1 MKKLLILL
9 SLVATAVAPLQAA
22 QAATT
27 IVGVLSPIT
36 VALDSRT
43 VVLTPPVTNSPGTW
57 SVTVNDTTIATA
69 SGLTL
74 TLLKAGSTGITFTIA
89 ASGEYRSVS
98 RSTQLYV
105 QPGTP
110 TLGTFSNVSI
120 SLGQNTF
127 KITPP
132 TSNSTGAWSY
142 VSSNINLATVV
153 GDVVTVKDAG
163 TVTITGTQAAT
174 AQWKSA
180 TKSMTVTITALT
192 PILGTFTN
200 ISLTLDS
207 VANVNLVTP
216 TSTSSGAWTL
226 TSSNPAVAS
235 VLNLTLTPKSVGTT
249 VITATQ
255 ARWGNYKSITTSM
268 TVTVLAAPP
277 TVSAGTFIDRS
288 FSYSATGPNTFIL
301 TTPTSNSAGTWSY
314 TSSDTSIARVLG
326 STVTALKPGIT
337 TITAIQNPARNYGN
351 SSPLTITLTVNGV
364 PTYPQQPD
372 FERLVGDLDFP
383 FQFPVSTSS
392 GAWSI
397 ASSDTNIVIIQGNLL
412 KFVGAGTATI
422 TIKQAP
428 AEYWLEGSTSFKV
441 RVIGQTPTVGTLE
454 PLEVGV
460 GQRLAISSIKAPISQ
475 SAGAWEYASQDSKI
489 AQVVNGEIIGVAAG
503 QALITAT
510 QKPSG
515 KFGQS
520 QVVQTTISVKVSAVI
535 ENFPNLKF
543 TLGTTAPQI
552 KIPSSPSAGVWSFA
566 SSNSAILEI
575 INGSLVARSPG
586 IATVTATQGSSNLYA
601 KTVKSFTVEVV
612 AAPPVK
618 PAVVTPPK
626 AKVAVNKRVITIS
639 VSNIGSSKAAAY
651 IDGKKVRLG
660 KNTVKPGVHKV
671 KVNVGGKRVFYR
683 SYNIR

>member
-9 SLVATAVAPLQAA
+9 SLVATAVAPLQSA

-27 IVGVLSPIT
+27 IVGALSPIT

-89 ASGEYRSVS
+89 ASGEYGSVS

-127 KITPP
+127 RITPP

-142 VSSNINLATVV
+142 VSANTNLATVV

-301 TTPTSNSAGTWSY
+301 TAPTSNSTGTWSY
-314 TSSDTSIARVLG
+314 TSSDTSIATVLG
-326 STVTALKPGIT
+326 STVTALKPGISK
-337 TITAIQNPARNYGN
+337 ITAIQNPAGNYGN
-351 SSPLTITLTVNGV
+351 STPLTITLTINGV

-428 AEYWLEGSTSFKV
+428 SEYWLEGSTSFKV

-520 QVVQTTISVKVSAVI
+520 RVVQTTISVKVSAVI

-575 INGSLVARSPG
+575 INGSLVGRSPG

-626 AKVAVNKRVITIS
+626 AKVTVNKRVITIS

-671 KVNVGGKRVFYR
+671 KVNVGGKRVFYK
-683 SYNIR
+683 SFAIR

>member
-9 SLVATAVAPLQAA
+9 SLVATAVAPLQSA

-89 ASGEYRSVS
+89 ASGEYGSVS

-127 KITPP
+127 RITPP

-142 VSSNINLATVV
+142 VSSNTNLATVV

-301 TTPTSNSAGTWSY
+301 TAPTSNSAGTWSY
-314 TSSDTSIARVLG
+314 TSSDTSIATVLG

-337 TITAIQNPARNYGN
+337 TITAIQNPAGNYGN
-351 SSPLTITLTVNGV
+351 STPLTITLTINGV

-428 AEYWLEGSTSFKV
+428 SEYWLEGATSFKV

-520 QVVQTTISVKVSAVI
+520 RVVQTTVSVKVSAVI

-566 SSNSAILEI
+566 SSNTAILEI
-575 INGSLVARSPG
+575 INGTLVGRSPG

-618 PAVVTPPK
+618 PTVVTPPK
-626 AKVAVNKRVITIS
+626 AKVTVNKRVITIA

-683 SYNIR
+683 SYIIR

>member
-9 SLVATAVAPLQAA
+9 SLVATAVAPLQSA

-89 ASGEYRSVS
+89 ASGEYGSVS

-127 KITPP
+127 RITPP

-142 VSSNINLATVV
+142 VSSNTNLATVV

-301 TTPTSNSAGTWSY
+301 TAPTSNSAGTWSY
-314 TSSDTSIARVLG
+314 TSSDTSIATVLG

-337 TITAIQNPARNYGN
+337 TITAIQNPAGNYGN
-351 SSPLTITLTVNGV
+351 SSPITITLTINGV

-428 AEYWLEGSTSFKV
+428 SEYWLEGATSFKV

-520 QVVQTTISVKVSAVI
+520 RVVQTTISVKVSAVI

-575 INGSLVARSPG
+575 INGSLVGRSPG

-626 AKVAVNKRVITIS
+626 AKVTVNKRVITIA

-683 SYNIR
+683 SYIIR

>member
-9 SLVATAVAPLQAA
+9 SLVATAVAPLQSA

-89 ASGEYRSVS
+89 ASGEYGSVS

-127 KITPP
+127 RITPP

-142 VSSNINLATVV
+142 VSSNTNLATVV

-301 TTPTSNSAGTWSY
+301 TAPTSNSAGTWSY
-314 TSSDTSIARVLG
+314 TSSDTSIATVLG
-326 STVTALKPGIT
+326 STVTALKPGISK
-337 TITAIQNPARNYGN
+337 ITAIQNPAGNYGN
-351 SSPLTITLTVNGV
+351 STPLTITLTINGV

-428 AEYWLEGSTSFKV
+428 SEYWLEGATSFKV

-460 GQRLAISSIKAPISQ
+460 GQRLAISSIKTPISQ

-520 QVVQTTISVKVSAVI
+520 RVVQTTISVKVSAII
-535 ENFPNLKF
+535 EEFPNLKF

-566 SSNSAILEI
+566 TSNSAILEI
-575 INGSLVARSPG
+575 INGALVGRSPG

-626 AKVAVNKRVITIS
+626 AKVTVNKRVITIA

-683 SYNIR
+683 SYSIR

>member
-9 SLVATAVAPLQAA
+9 SLVATAVAPLQSA

-89 ASGEYRSVS
+89 ASGEYGSVS
-98 RSTQLYV
+98 RTTQLYV

-132 TSNSTGAWSY
+132 TSNSTGIWSY
-142 VSSNINLATVV
+142 ASSNTNLATVA
-153 GDVVTVKDAG
+153 GDLVTVKDAG

-174 AQWKSA
+174 AQWKTA
-180 TKSMTVTITALT
+180 TAFMTVTITAIT

-200 ISLTLDS
+200 ITLTLDS
-207 VANVNLVTP
+207 VASVNLVTP

-226 TSSNPAVAS
+226 TSSNPAVATIS
-235 VLNLTLTPKSVGTT
+235 NLSLFPRAIGTT

-255 ARWGNYKSITTSM
+255 ARWGNYKSISTTM

-277 TVSAGTFIDRS
+277 TVSAGAFIDRS
-288 FSYSATGPNTFIL
+288 FSYSASGPNTFVL
-301 TTPTSNSAGTWSY
+301 TVPTSNSTGTWSY
-314 TSSDTSIARVLG
+314 TSSDASIARVLG

-337 TITAIQNPARNYGN
+337 KITAIQNPAGNYGN
-351 SSPLTITLTVNGV
+351 SSPLTITLTINGV

-397 ASSDTNIVIIQGNLL
+397 TSDDTNIVIIQGNLL

-428 AEYWLEGSTSFKV
+428 AEYWLEGSTSFKG

-520 QVVQTTISVKVSAVI
+520 RVVQTTISVKASAVI

-543 TLGTTAPQI
+543 TLGTTVPQI
-552 KIPSSPSAGVWSFA
+552 KIPSSPSAGVWSFT

-575 INGSLVARSPG
+575 INGSLVGRSPG
-586 IATVTATQGSSNLYA
+586 IATVTATQSSSNLYA

-626 AKVAVNKRVITIS
+626 ATVTVNKRVITIT

-671 KVNVGGKRVFYR
+671 KVNVGGKRVFYK
-683 SYNIR
+683 SFAIR

>member
-9 SLVATAVAPLQAA
+9 SLLATAVAPLQSA

-74 TLLKAGSTGITFTIA
+74 TLLKAGSTGITFTIS
-89 ASGEYRSVS
+89 ASGEYGSVS

-142 VSSNINLATVV
+142 VSANTNLATVA

-288 FSYSATGPNTFIL
+288 FSYSATGPNTFVL
-301 TTPTSNSAGTWSY
+301 TVPTSNSTGTWSY
-314 TSSDTSIARVLG
+314 TSSDASIARVLG

-337 TITAIQNPARNYGN
+337 KITAIQNPAGNYGN
-351 SSPLTITLTVNGV
+351 SSPLTITLTINGV

-397 ASSDTNIVIIQGNLL
+397 TSDDTNIVIIQGNLL

-428 AEYWLEGSTSFKV
+428 AEYWLEGSTSLKV

-475 SAGAWEYASQDSKI
+475 SAGVWEYASQDSKI
-489 AQVVNGEIIGVAAG
+489 AQVVNGAIIGVAAG

-520 QVVQTTISVKVSAVI
+520 RVVQTTISVKVSAVI

-543 TLGTTAPQI
+543 TLGTTVPQI
-552 KIPSSPSAGVWSFA
+552 KIPSSPSAGVWSFT

-575 INGSLVARSPG
+575 INGTLVGRSPG

-626 AKVAVNKRVITIS
+626 TTVTVKKRVITIT

-683 SYNIR
+683 SYIIR

>member
-1 MKKLLILL
+1 M
-9 SLVATAVAPLQAA
+9 
-22 QAATT
+22 
-27 IVGVLSPIT
+27 
-36 VALDSRT
+36 
-43 VVLTPPVTNSPGTW
+43 
-57 SVTVNDTTIATA
+57 
-69 SGLTL
+69 TL
-74 TLLKAGSTGITFTIA
+74 TL
-89 ASGEYRSVS
+89 
-98 RSTQLYV
+98 
-105 QPGTP
+105 
-110 TLGTFSNVSI
+110 
-120 SLGQNTF
+120 
-127 KITPP
+127 
-132 TSNSTGAWSY
+132 
-142 VSSNINLATVV
+142 
-153 GDVVTVKDAG
+153 
-163 TVTITGTQAAT
+163 
-174 AQWKSA
+174 
-180 TKSMTVTITALT
+180 
-192 PILGTFTN
+192 
-200 ISLTLDS
+200 
-207 VANVNLVTP
+207 
-216 TSTSSGAWTL
+216 
-226 TSSNPAVAS
+226 
-235 VLNLTLTPKSVGTT
+235 
-249 VITATQ
+249 
-255 ARWGNYKSITTSM
+255 
-268 TVTVLAAPP
+268 
-277 TVSAGTFIDRS
+277 
-288 FSYSATGPNTFIL
+288 
-301 TTPTSNSAGTWSY
+301 
-314 TSSDTSIARVLG
+314 
-326 STVTALKPGIT
+326 
-337 TITAIQNPARNYGN
+337 
-351 SSPLTITLTVNGV
+351 NGV

-392 GAWSI
+392 GDWSI
-397 ASSDTNIVIIQGNLL
+397 ASSETNIVIIQGNLL

-428 AEYWLEGSTSFKV
+428 SEYWLEGSTSFKV

-520 QVVQTTISVKVSAVI
+520 RVVQTTISVKVSAVI

-566 SSNSAILEI
+566 TNNSAILEI
-575 INGSLVARSPG
+575 INGALVGRSPG

-626 AKVAVNKRVITIS
+626 AKVTVKKRVITIS

-683 SYNIR
+683 SYIIR

>member
-9 SLVATAVAPLQAA
+9 SLVATAVAPLQSA

-89 ASGEYRSVS
+89 ASGEYGSVS

-142 VSSNINLATVV
+142 VSSNTNLATVA

-301 TTPTSNSAGTWSY
+301 TAPTSNSAGTWSY
-314 TSSDTSIARVLG
+314 TSSDTSIATVLG

-337 TITAIQNPARNYGN
+337 TITAIQNPAGNYGN
-351 SSPLTITLTVNGV
+351 SSPLTITLTINGV

-428 AEYWLEGSTSFKV
+428 SEYWLEGATSFKV

-520 QVVQTTISVKVSAVI
+520 RVVQTTISVKVSAVI
-535 ENFPNLKF
+535 EEFPNLKF

-575 INGSLVARSPG
+575 INGALVGRSPG

-626 AKVAVNKRVITIS
+626 AKVTVNKRVITIA

-683 SYNIR
+683 SYIIR

>member
-9 SLVATAVAPLQAA
+9 SLVATAVAPLQSA

-89 ASGEYRSVS
+89 ASGEYGSVS

-142 VSSNINLATVV
+142 VSSNTNLATVA
-153 GDVVTVKDAG
+153 GDLVTVKDAG

-301 TTPTSNSAGTWSY
+301 TAPTSNSAGTWSY
-314 TSSDTSIARVLG
+314 TSSDTSIATVLG

-337 TITAIQNPARNYGN
+337 TITAIQNPAGNYGN
-351 SSPLTITLTVNGV
+351 SSPLTITLTINGV

-428 AEYWLEGSTSFKV
+428 SEYWLEGATSFKV

-520 QVVQTTISVKVSAVI
+520 RVVQTTISVKVSAVI

-575 INGSLVARSPG
+575 INGSLIGRSPG

-618 PAVVTPPK
+618 PTVVTPPK
-626 AKVAVNKRVITIS
+626 AKVTVNKRVITIA

-683 SYNIR
+683 SYIIR

>member
-9 SLVATAVAPLQAA
+9 SLVATAVAPLQSA

-89 ASGEYRSVS
+89 ASGEYGSVS

-142 VSSNINLATVV
+142 VSSNTNLATVV

-301 TTPTSNSAGTWSY
+301 TAPTSNSAGTWSY
-314 TSSDTSIARVLG
+314 TSSDTSIATVLG
-326 STVTALKPGIT
+326 STVTALKPGISK
-337 TITAIQNPARNYGN
+337 ITAIQNPAGNYGN
-351 SSPLTITLTVNGV
+351 STPLTITLTINGV

-428 AEYWLEGSTSFKV
+428 SEYWLEGSTSFKV

-520 QVVQTTISVKVSAVI
+520 RVVQTTISVKVSAVI

-575 INGSLVARSPG
+575 INGSLVGRSPG

-626 AKVAVNKRVITIS
+626 AKVTVNKRVITIA

-683 SYNIR
+683 SYIIR

>member
-1 MKKLLILL
+1 
-9 SLVATAVAPLQAA
+9 
-22 QAATT
+22 
-27 IVGVLSPIT
+27 
-36 VALDSRT
+36 
-43 VVLTPPVTNSPGTW
+43 
-57 SVTVNDTTIATA
+57 
-69 SGLTL
+69 
-74 TLLKAGSTGITFTIA
+74 
-89 ASGEYRSVS
+89 
-98 RSTQLYV
+98 
-105 QPGTP
+105 
-110 TLGTFSNVSI
+110 
-120 SLGQNTF
+120 
-127 KITPP
+127 
-132 TSNSTGAWSY
+132 
-142 VSSNINLATVV
+142 
-153 GDVVTVKDAG
+153 
-163 TVTITGTQAAT
+163 
-174 AQWKSA
+174 
-180 TKSMTVTITALT
+180 
-192 PILGTFTN
+192 
-200 ISLTLDS
+200 

-301 TTPTSNSAGTWSY
+301 TAPTSNSAGTWSY
-314 TSSDTSIARVLG
+314 TSSDTSIATVLG

-337 TITAIQNPARNYGN
+337 TITAIQNPAGNYGN
-351 SSPLTITLTVNGV
+351 SSPLTITLTINGV

-428 AEYWLEGSTSFKV
+428 SEYWLEGATSFKV

-503 QALITAT
+503 QALIHRNTKA
-510 QKPSG
+510 KWKVWSIPSCSNYYL
-515 KFGQS
+515 GQS
-520 QVVQTTISVKVSAVI
+520 LSVI

-566 SSNSAILEI
+566 TSNSAILEI
-575 INGSLVARSPG
+575 INGALVGRSPG

-618 PAVVTPPK
+618 PTVVTPPK
-626 AKVAVNKRVITIS
+626 AKVTVNKRVITIS
-639 VSNIGSSKAAAY
+639 VSNTGSSKAAAY

-683 SYNIR
+683 SYIIR

>member
-9 SLVATAVAPLQAA
+9 SLVATAVAPLQSA

-89 ASGEYRSVS
+89 ASGEYGSVS

-142 VSSNINLATVV
+142 VSSNTNLATVV

-301 TTPTSNSAGTWSY
+301 TAPTSNSAGTWSY
-314 TSSDTSIARVLG
+314 TSSDTSIATVLG

-337 TITAIQNPARNYGN
+337 TITAIQNPAGNYGN
-351 SSPLTITLTVNGV
+351 SSPLTITLTINGV

-428 AEYWLEGSTSFKV
+428 SEYWLEGATSFKV

-520 QVVQTTISVKVSAVI
+520 RVVQTTISVKVSAVI

-575 INGSLVARSPG
+575 INGALVGRSPG

-626 AKVAVNKRVITIS
+626 AKVTVNKRVITIA

-683 SYNIR
+683 SYIIR

>member
-1 MKKLLILL
+1 MRKLLVLA
-9 SLVATAVAPLQAA
+9 SLIASAIIPAQQV

-36 VALDSRT
+36 VALDART
-43 VVLTPPVTNSPGTW
+43 VVLTPPPTNSPGSW

-74 TLLKAGSTGITFTIA
+74 TLLKTGSTGITFTIA
-89 ASGEYRSVS
+89 ASGEYGSVS

-105 QPGTP
+105 EPGTP
-110 TLGTFSNVSI
+110 TIGTFSNVSI

-132 TSNSTGAWSY
+132 TSNSTGSWSY
-142 VSSNINLATVV
+142 ASSNINLATVS

-163 TVTITGTQAAT
+163 TLTITATQAAT
-174 AQWKSA
+174 KQRKYA
-180 TKSMTVTITALT
+180 TASMTITITALT

-200 ISLTLDS
+200 ITLTLDS

-226 TSSNPAVAS
+226 TSSNPAVAT
-235 VLNLTLTPKSVGTT
+235 VTNLSLTPKSVGTT

-255 ARWGNYKSITTSM
+255 ARWGNYKSISTTM

-277 TVSAGTFIDRS
+277 TVSAGAFIDRS
-288 FSYSATGPNTFIL
+288 FSYSATGPNSFVL
-301 TTPTSNSAGTWSY
+301 TAPTSNSVGTWSY
-314 TSSDTSIARVLG
+314 TSADTTIATVLG
-326 STVTALKPGIT
+326 STVAVIKPGIT
-337 TITAIQNPARNYGN
+337 KITAIQNPAGNYGN
-351 SSPLTITLTVNGV
+351 SVALTINLTVNGV

-397 ASSDTNIVIIQGNLL
+397 ASDATSVVIIQGNLL

-428 AEYWLEGSTSFKV
+428 SDYWLEGSTTFKV
-441 RVIGQTPTVGTLE
+441 RVIGQTPTVGTLD

-460 GQRLAISSIKAPISQ
+460 GQRLAISSIKAPVSQ
-475 SAGAWEYASQDSKI
+475 STGAWEYTSQDSKI
-489 AQVVNGEIIGVAAG
+489 AQVINGEIIGVAAG
-503 QALITAT
+503 QALISAT

-520 QVVQTTISVKVSAVI
+520 RVVQTTITVKLSAVI

-543 TLGTTAPQI
+543 TLGTTAPQL
-552 KIPSSPSAGVWSFA
+552 KIPNSPSEGVWSFT
-566 SSNSAILEI
+566 SSNSAILGI
-575 INGSLVARSPG
+575 TNGSLVAKSAG
-586 IATVTATQGSSNLYA
+586 IATVTATQSSSTLYA
-601 KTVKSFTVEVV
+601 KTVKSFTVEVLPAPIAKPVVV
-612 AAPPVK
+612 A
-618 PAVVTPPK
+618 PPK
-626 AKVAVNKRVITIS
+626 ASVSVSKRVITIKVTYS
-639 VSNIGSSKAAAY
+639 GSSRVGAY
-651 IDGKKVRLG
+651 IDNKLVKLG
-660 KNTVKPGVHKV
+660 SNTVKPGVRNV
-671 KVNVGGKRVFYR
+671 KINVGGKRIFTK
-683 SYNIR
+683 SYTIK

>member
-9 SLVATAVAPLQAA
+9 SLVATAVAPLQSA

-89 ASGEYRSVS
+89 ASGEYGSVS

-127 KITPP
+127 RITPP

-142 VSSNINLATVV
+142 VSSNTNLATVV

-288 FSYSATGPNTFIL
+288 FSYSASGPNTFIL
-301 TTPTSNSAGTWSY
+301 TAPTSNSAGTWSY
-314 TSSDTSIARVLG
+314 TSSDTSIATVLG
-326 STVTALKPGIT
+326 STVTALKPGISK
-337 TITAIQNPARNYGN
+337 ITAIQNPAGNYGN
-351 SSPLTITLTVNGV
+351 STPLTITLTINGV

-428 AEYWLEGSTSFKV
+428 SEYWLEGATSFKV

-520 QVVQTTISVKVSAVI
+520 RVVQTTISVKVSAII
-535 ENFPNLKF
+535 EEFPNLKF

-566 SSNSAILEI
+566 TSNSAILEI
-575 INGSLVARSPG
+575 INGALVGRSPG

-626 AKVAVNKRVITIS
+626 AKVTVNKRVITIA

-683 SYNIR
+683 SYIIR

>member
-9 SLVATAVAPLQAA
+9 SLVATAVAPLQSA

-89 ASGEYRSVS
+89 ASGEYGSVS

-142 VSSNINLATVV
+142 VSSNTNLATVV

-301 TTPTSNSAGTWSY
+301 TAPTSNSAGTWSY
-314 TSSDTSIARVLG
+314 TSSDTSIATVLG
-326 STVTALKPGIT
+326 STVTALKPGISK
-337 TITAIQNPARNYGN
+337 ITAIQNPAGNYGN
-351 SSPLTITLTVNGV
+351 STPLTITLTINGV

-428 AEYWLEGSTSFKV
+428 SEYWLEGATSFKV

-520 QVVQTTISVKVSAVI
+520 RVVQTTISVKVSAVI

-566 SSNSAILEI
+566 TSNSAILEI
-575 INGSLVARSPG
+575 INGALVGRSPG

-626 AKVAVNKRVITIS
+626 AKVTVNKRVITIS

-683 SYNIR
+683 SYIIR

>member
-9 SLVATAVAPLQAA
+9 SLVATAVAPLQSA

-89 ASGEYRSVS
+89 ASGEYGSVS

-142 VSSNINLATVV
+142 VSSNTNLATVA

-301 TTPTSNSAGTWSY
+301 TAPTSNSAGTWSY
-314 TSSDTSIARVLG
+314 TSSDTSIATVLG
-326 STVTALKPGIT
+326 STVTALKPGISK
-337 TITAIQNPARNYGN
+337 ITAIQNPAGNYGN
-351 SSPLTITLTVNGV
+351 STPLTITLTINGV

-428 AEYWLEGSTSFKV
+428 SEYWLEGATSFKV

-520 QVVQTTISVKVSAVI
+520 RVVQTTISVKVSAVI

-566 SSNSAILEI
+566 TNNSAILEI
-575 INGSLVARSPG
+575 INGSLVGRSPG

-626 AKVAVNKRVITIS
+626 AKVTVNKRVITIS

-671 KVNVGGKRVFYR
+671 KVNVGGKRVFYK
-683 SYNIR
+683 SFAIR

>member
-9 SLVATAVAPLQAA
+9 SLVATAVAPLQSA

-89 ASGEYRSVS
+89 ASGEYGSVS

-142 VSSNINLATVV
+142 VSSNTNLATVV

-301 TTPTSNSAGTWSY
+301 TAPTSNSAGTWSY
-314 TSSDTSIARVLG
+314 TSSDTSIATVLG
-326 STVTALKPGIT
+326 STVTALKPGISK
-337 TITAIQNPARNYGN
+337 ITAIQNPAGNYGN
-351 SSPLTITLTVNGV
+351 STPLTITLTINGV

-428 AEYWLEGSTSFKV
+428 SEYWLEGATSFKV

-460 GQRLAISSIKAPISQ
+460 GQRLAISSIKTPISQ

-520 QVVQTTISVKVSAVI
+520 RVVQTTISVKVSAII
-535 ENFPNLKF
+535 EEFPNLKF

-566 SSNSAILEI
+566 TSNSAILEI
-575 INGSLVARSPG
+575 INGALVGRSPG

-626 AKVAVNKRVITIS
+626 AKVTVNKRVITIA

-683 SYNIR
+683 SYIIR

>member
-9 SLVATAVAPLQAA
+9 SLVATAVAPLQSA

-89 ASGEYRSVS
+89 ASGEYGSVS

-127 KITPP
+127 RITPP

-142 VSSNINLATVV
+142 VSSNTNLATVV

-301 TTPTSNSAGTWSY
+301 TAPTSNSAGTWSY
-314 TSSDTSIARVLG
+314 TSSDTSIATVLG

-337 TITAIQNPARNYGN
+337 TITAIQNPAGNYGN
-351 SSPLTITLTVNGV
+351 SSPLTITLTINGV

-428 AEYWLEGSTSFKV
+428 SEYWLEGATSFKV

-520 QVVQTTISVKVSAVI
+520 RVVQTTISVKVSAVI

-575 INGSLVARSPG
+575 INGSLVGRSPG

-626 AKVAVNKRVITIS
+626 AKVTVNKRVITIA

-683 SYNIR
+683 SYIIK

>member
-9 SLVATAVAPLQAA
+9 SLVATAVAPLQSA

-89 ASGEYRSVS
+89 ASGEYGSVS

-142 VSSNINLATVV
+142 VSSNTNLATVV

-301 TTPTSNSAGTWSY
+301 TAPTSNSAGTWSY
-314 TSSDTSIARVLG
+314 TSSDTSIATVLG
-326 STVTALKPGIT
+326 STVTALKPGISK
-337 TITAIQNPARNYGN
+337 ITAIQNPAGNYGN
-351 SSPLTITLTVNGV
+351 STPLTITLTINGV

-428 AEYWLEGSTSFKV
+428 SEYWLEGATSFKV

-520 QVVQTTISVKVSAVI
+520 RVVQTTISVKVSAVI

-575 INGSLVARSPG
+575 INGSLVGRSPG

-626 AKVAVNKRVITIS
+626 AKVTVNKRVITIA

-683 SYNIR
+683 SYIIK

>member
-9 SLVATAVAPLQAA
+9 SLVATAVAPLQSA

-89 ASGEYRSVS
+89 ASGEYGSVS

-142 VSSNINLATVV
+142 VSSNTNLATVA

-288 FSYSATGPNTFIL
+288 FSYSATGPNTFVL

-314 TSSDTSIARVLG
+314 TSSDTSIATVLG

-337 TITAIQNPARNYGN
+337 TITAIQNPAGNYGN
-351 SSPLTITLTVNGV
+351 SSPLTITLTINGV

-428 AEYWLEGSTSFKV
+428 SEYWLEGSTSFKV

-520 QVVQTTISVKVSAVI
+520 RVVQTTISVKVSAVI

-566 SSNSAILEI
+566 TSNSAILEI
-575 INGSLVARSPG
+575 INGALVGRSPG

-626 AKVAVNKRVITIS
+626 AKVTVNKRVITIA

-683 SYNIR
+683 SYIIR

>member
-9 SLVATAVAPLQAA
+9 SLVATAVAPLQSA

-89 ASGEYRSVS
+89 ASGEYGSVS

-142 VSSNINLATVV
+142 VSSNTNLATVV

-301 TTPTSNSAGTWSY
+301 TAPTSNSAGTWSY
-314 TSSDTSIARVLG
+314 TSSDTSIATVLG
-326 STVTALKPGIT
+326 STVTALKPGISK
-337 TITAIQNPARNYGN
+337 ITAIQNPAGNYGN
-351 SSPLTITLTVNGV
+351 SSPLTITLTINGV

-428 AEYWLEGSTSFKV
+428 SEYWLEGATSFKV

-520 QVVQTTISVKVSAVI
+520 RVVQTTISVKVSAVI

-566 SSNSAILEI
+566 SSNSATLEI
-575 INGSLVARSPG
+575 INGALVGRSPG

-626 AKVAVNKRVITIS
+626 AKVTVNKRVITIS

-683 SYNIR
+683 SYIIR

>member
-9 SLVATAVAPLQAA
+9 SLVATAVAPLQSA

-89 ASGEYRSVS
+89 ASGEYGSVS

-127 KITPP
+127 RITPP

-142 VSSNINLATVV
+142 VSSNTNLATVA

-301 TTPTSNSAGTWSY
+301 TAPTSNSAGTWSY
-314 TSSDTSIARVLG
+314 TSSDTSIATVLG
-326 STVTALKPGIT
+326 STVTALKPGISK
-337 TITAIQNPARNYGN
+337 ITAIQNPAGNYGN
-351 SSPLTITLTVNGV
+351 STPLTITLTINGV

-428 AEYWLEGSTSFKV
+428 SEYWLEGATSFKV

-520 QVVQTTISVKVSAVI
+520 RVVQTTISVKVSAVI

-575 INGSLVARSPG
+575 INGSLVGRSPG

-626 AKVAVNKRVITIS
+626 AKVTVNKRVITIS

-671 KVNVGGKRVFYR
+671 KVNVGGKRVFYK
-683 SYNIR
+683 SFAIR

>member
-9 SLVATAVAPLQAA
+9 SLVATAVAPLQSA

-89 ASGEYRSVS
+89 ASGEYGSVS

-142 VSSNINLATVV
+142 VSSNTNLATVV

-301 TTPTSNSAGTWSY
+301 TAPTSNSAGTWSY
-314 TSSDTSIARVLG
+314 TSSDTSIATVLG
-326 STVTALKPGIT
+326 STVTALKPGISK
-337 TITAIQNPARNYGN
+337 ITAIQNPAGNYGN
-351 SSPLTITLTVNGV
+351 SSPLTITLTINGV

-428 AEYWLEGSTSFKV
+428 SEYWLEGSTSFKV

-460 GQRLAISSIKAPISQ
+460 GQRLAISSIKSPISQ

-520 QVVQTTISVKVSAVI
+520 RVVQTTISVKVSAVI

-566 SSNSAILEI
+566 TSNSAILEI
-575 INGSLVARSPG
+575 INGALVGRSPG

-626 AKVAVNKRVITIS
+626 AKVTVNKRVITIA

-683 SYNIR
+683 SYIIR

>member
-9 SLVATAVAPLQAA
+9 SLVATAVAPLQSA

-89 ASGEYRSVS
+89 ASGEYGSVS

-142 VSSNINLATVV
+142 VSANTNLATVV

-288 FSYSATGPNTFIL
+288 FSYSATGPNTFVL

-314 TSSDTSIARVLG
+314 TSSDTSIATVLG
-326 STVTALKPGIT
+326 STVTALKPGISK
-337 TITAIQNPARNYGN
+337 ITAIQNPAGNYGN
-351 SSPLTITLTVNGV
+351 SSPLTITLTINGV

-520 QVVQTTISVKVSAVI
+520 RVVQTTISVKVSAVI

-575 INGSLVARSPG
+575 INGALVGRSPG

-626 AKVAVNKRVITIS
+626 AKVTVNKRVITIS

-683 SYNIR
+683 SYIIR

>member
-9 SLVATAVAPLQAA
+9 SLVATAVAPLQSA

-89 ASGEYRSVS
+89 ASGEYGSVS

-127 KITPP
+127 RITPP

-142 VSSNINLATVV
+142 VSANTNLATVV
-153 GDVVTVKDAG
+153 GDVVTVKDGG

-207 VANVNLVTP
+207 VASVSLVKP

-235 VLNLTLTPKSVGTT
+235 VLNLSLTPKSVGTT

-288 FSYSATGPNTFIL
+288 FSYSATGLNTFVL
-301 TTPTSNSAGTWSY
+301 TTPTSNSTGTWSY
-314 TSSDTSIARVLG
+314 TSSDTSIATALG

-337 TITAIQNPARNYGN
+337 TITAIQNPAGTYGN
-351 SSPLTITLTVNGV
+351 SSPLTITLTINGV
-364 PTYPQQPD
+364 PTYPQRPD

-397 ASSDTNIVIIQGNLL
+397 SSSDTNIVIIQGNLL
-412 KFVGAGTATI
+412 KFVGAGTTTI

-428 AEYWLEGSTSFKV
+428 SEYWLEGSTSFKV

-520 QVVQTTISVKVSAVI
+520 RVVQTTVSVKVSAVI

-575 INGSLVARSPG
+575 INGSLVGRSPG
-586 IATVTATQGSSNLYA
+586 IATVTATQSSSNLYA

-626 AKVAVNKRVITIS
+626 AKVTVKKRVITIA
-639 VSNIGSSKAAAY
+639 VSNIGSSKVAAY

-660 KNTVKPGVHKV
+660 KNTVKPGIHKV

-683 SYNIR
+683 SYSIR